1 MRSDLRTDLPVDNSG
16 TGLLIGLKYRGAL
29 LAAELAALLRGMAQ
43 PAQPPAAQLQTPPG
57 SPLLARRASAP
68 SAANI
73 AAANAFSCTLC
84 GLAIGMW
91 TSHGARLRLLLRPAS
106 FVVLVDRSPLAE
118 EAPPSRS
125 LKLWSAT
132 VGRLPTSPFTLPR
145 AAGST
150 PLAAP
155 PATPAAAEESAGE
168 RAHPAAHA
176 GVLAFEVQHC
186 DVTGMAYT
194 NLLLLPGRL
203 VLEAAAVTRRA
214 FASSSAAAEFY
225 GGSACAALAS
235 PPPLALGTPA
245 RTPLRRDASGPAAAC
260 EQADT
265 PGGTPL
271 NHADAAH
278 APLPAAPRVLRSKT
292 VVLHFEDAHLPA
304 ALKRA
309 MLADSVRAL
318 LNSNQV

>member
-1 MRSDLRTDLPVDNSG
+1 
-16 TGLLIGLKYRGAL
+16 
-29 LAAELAALLRGMAQ
+29 MAQ

-68 SAANI
+68 SAANN

-168 RAHPAAHA
+168 RAHPVALLHA

-214 FASSSAAAEFY
+214 FASSTAAAEFFS
-225 GGSACAALAS
+225 GSACAALAS

-245 RTPLRRDASGPAAAC
+245 RTPLRRAASGPAAAC

-271 NHADAAH
+271 MPDAAH
-278 APLPAAPRVLRSKT
+278 ALLPAAPRVLRSKT

-318 LNSNQV
+318 APIFKPLRHVTSLTHSLSARTSGCCGS